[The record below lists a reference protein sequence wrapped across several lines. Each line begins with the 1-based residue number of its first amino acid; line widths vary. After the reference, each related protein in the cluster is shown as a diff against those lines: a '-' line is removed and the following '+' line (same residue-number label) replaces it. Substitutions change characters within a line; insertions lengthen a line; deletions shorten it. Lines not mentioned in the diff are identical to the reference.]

1 MGAPP
6 APWRRRDVDAAQEDV
21 ALAHHLQDCLSWRVA
36 TGVMAPGRVSA
47 TQAGRRGRAD
57 ALPPPLLV
65 LGRER
70 PVGVLACR
78 ALCLP
83 TLSVCCFVLLVPTWL
98 LYRVP
103 RVSPGVTA
111 PNLRLLPS
119 LATPVPPS
127 SLQTTPDVP
136 VLLSEGQSGVQHLL
150 GLIRGVRREGRGSPF
165 LPWWLRWIAYPP
177 GA

>member
-1 MGAPP
+1 MTGHPTHGAP
-6 APWRRRDVDAAQEDV
+6 D
-21 ALAHHLQDCLSWRVA
+21 HHKV
-36 TGVMAPGRVSA
+36 
-47 TQAGRRGRAD
+47 
-57 ALPPPLLV
+57 
-65 LGRER
+65 E
-70 PVGVLACR
+70 
-78 ALCLP
+78 
-83 TLSVCCFVLLVPTWL
+83 TLCCFVLLVPTWL